1 MAAPVRARRACSF
14 ARSETSA
21 RPCLLFARRGHRR
34 HAGQIGRTHR
44 LCLVPR
50 TTPLGRTNLSSA
62 HDLFRDL
69 VHRHPR
75 LRGAVGRRTPHPYQ
89 KKPDAE
95 ASFRA
100 TLAHRLCQAVLTPT
114 PVTWDS
120 ALLPLAQLQQMPWPT
135 QPLRVWTQDE
145 SRFGL
150 ITIQRR
156 RLTLRGIKPLAPSQH
171 ELEWSYLYGCVEPL
185 TGENFFLALPALD
198 SALFQLF
205 LDQFAQEDPTAL
217 HLIVLDNGPAHIAHQ
232 VSRPANV
239 RFVFTPPYTPE
250 VNPMERVW
258 EDLDARIA
266 GATPATLDALVDL
279 LFAELRA
286 YTPAQLASLT
296 GYPF

>member
-1 MAAPVRARRACSF
+1 
-14 ARSETSA
+14 
-21 RPCLLFARRGHRR
+21 
-34 HAGQIGRTHR
+34 
-44 LCLVPR
+44 
-50 TTPLGRTNLSSA
+50 
-62 HDLFRDL
+62 
-69 VHRHPR
+69 
-75 LRGAVGRRTPHPYQ
+75 
-89 KKPDAE
+89 
-95 ASFRA
+95 
-100 TLAHRLCQAVLTPT
+100 VLTPT

-120 ALLPLAQLQQMPWPT
+120 ALLPLAQLQQMTWPT

-205 LDQFAQEDPTAL
+205 LNQFAQEDPTAL
-217 HLIVLDNGPAHIAHQ
+217 HLVVLDNGPAHIAQQ
-232 VSRPANV
+232 VARPANV

-296 GYPF
+296 GYPFFKNAVYALSSI